1 MGKRLIGSVGLKPGT
16 DTGFDLDEKG
26 QIHGYSDTQFALPV
40 GDDNQVL
47 TSLASEASGLKWA
60 DASSSW
66 VATAESALAMAGYDI
81 TNIGTAHA
89 DAVEILGGIKFTELF
104 KKFEADFSADELDPR
119 FTFTDVAGTGSR
131 ALDTG
136 IDGVELITSGGSDN
150 NISTISLNNQSNF
163 NLALHTQYG
172 IMREKDNSG
181 AGEQRA
187 LQGLSDGTDVF
198 GAGSNAVSCS
208 TSGSD
213 EIILLSSNGSGI
225 STVGSGV
232 DSGSAKFAWKII
244 TNGTNMRLYL
254 ISSNIWSLKAT
265 KTNNKP
271 GTVAGQPIGAAK
283 TSGAAAEAL
292 MIRYYC
298 QNDG

>member
-1 MGKRLIGSVGLKPGT
+1 LGNCGMIAGAFSSTSGKADITLTTNGDILYYNSGRQRL
-16 DTGFDLDEKG
+16 
-26 QIHGYSDTQFALPV
+26 AV
-40 GDDNQVL
+40 GDEGQVL
-47 TSLASEASGLKWA
+47 TVSDADLPAWA
-60 DASSSW
+60 AASSGW
-66 VATAESALAMAGYDI
+66 VATATSALAMAGYDI
-81 TNIGTAHA
+81 TNIGTSYA
-89 DAVEILGGIKFTELF
+89 DAVEVLGGIKFTELF
-104 KKFEADFSADELDPR
+104 KKFSADFSSDELDPR
-119 FTFTDVAGTGSR
+119 FTFTNVAGTGSR

-136 IDGVELITSGGSDN
+136 IDGGELITSGGSDN
-150 NISTISLNNQSNF
+150 NISTISLNDQCNY

-181 AGEQRA
+181 GAEQRC
-187 LQGLSDGTDVF
+187 LMGLSDGTDVF
-198 GAGSNAVSCS
+198 TAGSNAVSCS

-225 STVGSGV
+225 TTVASGV

-254 ISSNIWSLKAT
+254 IASNIWNLVAT
-265 KTNNKP
+265 KTTNKP

-283 TSGAAAEAL
+283 TSTSPGEAL
-292 MIRYYC
+292 MIRYHC